1 MAVNCVSKFTK
12 VFTGGR
18 GLPQFSQEGGVYH
31 SSHRREGFT
40 TVLTGGRGLPQ
51 FSQEGGVYH
60 SSHRREG
67 KVSRLVSKMSHGGFT
82 YQCVCACSV

>member
-1 MAVNCVSKFTK
+1 LIFIEMAVNCVSKFTK

-67 KVSRLVSKMSHGGFT
+67 FTTVLTGGRGK
-82 YQCVCACSV
+82 